1 MIQIDWSVGAQ
12 LVTFLVLVFLLN
24 KVLFRPIREAL
35 KARQARMDAQQSDID
50 FMETTGQG
58 VDSETKDKLAA
69 ARREGV
75 EARESLKQKGSEAEA
90 ALLEGIKREVD
101 QEWSQVEERIKS
113 EVAQARKSLQT
124 QTQSFAQLLASKI
137 LGRELS

>member
-1 MIQIDWSVGAQ
+1 MP
-12 LVTFLVLVFLLN
+12 
-24 KVLFRPIREAL
+24 K
-35 KARQARMDAQQSDID
+35 QSDID

-113 EVAQARKSLQT
+113 DVAQARKSLQT
-124 QTQSFAQLLASKI
+124 QTQSFAQSLASKI